1 MSQKKISAT
10 KTQNQQKAK
19 NTVYIERFR
28 EIEVYLTLLTRPFL
42 SSIIPNTSVGNN
54 HIFDKVE
61 SEIKEFIELKLQELT
76 GLSGGV
82 DGASFSKE
90 EVNALKLVAS
100 TVLHKGKNNVG
111 TDRAVAERVGTPE
124 SSELSDVQTGE
135 LDDTDLEEESNVE
148 HSFENAEVEVN
159 VIQSNRQE
167 EDVEP
172 EPVKVA
178 KKTTKAPLKKKAPV
192 IPPTQVPDVTFG
204 NPTDTM
210 KRVRPKGIKPLPQ
223 PSPEQ
228 AAQMASAQAEAAQA
242 ALLSAQLNQAA
253 TIMPDNLGMPN
264 FDAPLFR

>member
-1 MSQKKISAT
+1 MSQKKVSAT

-61 SEIKEFIELKLQELT
+61 NEIKEFIELKLQELT
-76 GLSGGV
+76 GLS
-82 DGASFSKE
+82 SKTVTGFTDD
-90 EVNALKLVAS
+90 EVSALRLVAS

-111 TDRAVAERVGTPE
+111 TDRAVTERVGTIE
-124 SSELSDVQTGE
+124 SGELSDVQTE
-135 LDDTDLEEESNVE
+135 LDDEYLEEESNVE

-178 KKTTKAPLKKKAPV
+178 KKTTKAPPKKKAPV